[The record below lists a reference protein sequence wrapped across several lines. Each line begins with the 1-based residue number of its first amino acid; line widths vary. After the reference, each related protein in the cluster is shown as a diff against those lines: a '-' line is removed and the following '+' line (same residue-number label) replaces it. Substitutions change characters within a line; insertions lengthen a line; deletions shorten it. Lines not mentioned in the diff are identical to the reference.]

1 MVCIPAYVLPYITF
15 ALGFGR
21 LDWFIDANETYAVLY
36 TITTTVIFLIMFTF
50 LMPPIIEATFKD
62 CNFFNE
68 DNNFRIESYEFSDK
82 GSKFTLDGKEY
93 EFAA

>member
-1 MVCIPAYVLPYITF
+1 MVCIPAYVLPYIIF

-21 LDWFIDANETYAVLY
+21 FDWFIDANETYAVLY

-50 LMPPIIEATFKD
+50 LMPPIIEATFKV

-68 DNNFRIESYEFSDK
+68 ENNINNEEEEED
-82 GSKFTLDGKEY
+82 DEY
-93 EFAA
+93 